1 MTGGL
6 TMCLGELQELTGHLL
21 KNMHKGAKRNQN
33 MGAAVLA
40 KWPKMAAE
48 MIKVDPKGF
57 TGTTWRRSGATA
69 MADNGESAINLKRA
83 RGWQSDKV
91 VQG

>member
-6 TMCLGELQELTGHLL
+6 TMYLGELQKPTGRFL

-33 MGAAVLA
+33 MGESVLA

-48 MIKVDPKGF
+48 MINIDPTGF

-69 MADNGESAINLKRA
+69 MADQGESAINLKCA
-83 RGWQSDKV
+83 RGWQSER
-91 VQG
+91 